1 MLHAGLLFLRQLR
14 GRSEHRHPRRTFG
27 LGEKKAQATRVIKDT
42 MTAGLIKQADQDASP
57 ATCDTLHT
65 GPKVKLEVSLGGLLG
80 CSGGMWA
87 RETAGLQADC
97 CPLLH

>member
-1 MLHAGLLFLRQLR
+1 MQVCFSYVS
-14 GRSEHRHPRRTFG
+14 SEAVANTDIRRTFG